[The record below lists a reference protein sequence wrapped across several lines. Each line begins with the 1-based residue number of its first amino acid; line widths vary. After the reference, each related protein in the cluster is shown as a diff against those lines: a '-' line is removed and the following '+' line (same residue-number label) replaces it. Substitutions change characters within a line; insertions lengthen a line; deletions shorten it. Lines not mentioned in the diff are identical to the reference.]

1 MGLIGVIRCYYEV
14 GFLVLMIM
22 EMEVKTC
29 YSSRSRTM
37 TFLHV
42 NLCKQWFNRS
52 SNVVL

>member
-22 EMEVKTC
+22 EMEVKTF